1 MCDSAAR
8 RGAFAAFSVLS
19 VTIRSLYSAFY
30 ITLACALASDAAL
43 AAGVNA
49 PYPARPVRI
58 ITGSPGSTADITAR
72 FIGQKLSE
80 RFRQSMVIDNRAS
93 AGGIVGAELVAHAP
107 PDGYTLFVSGV
118 NTQVSAPLLFKNIS
132 FDPLRD
138 FAPISLIT
146 NSGLVV
152 TVVPSLG
159 VSNLP
164 EFVAL
169 VKSRPQGLH
178 YASASTGT
186 SSHLTGELFAQM
198 LGMKLIHVPYKG
210 AGFTVTA
217 LLTGEV
223 QAAFLSTTTINAH
236 VKAGRLK
243 AIALLNE
250 KRFAGA
256 PDIPTALEQGYKGL
270 ESYVWFGLY
279 APGRTPRTIIDK
291 LNREI
296 ASILN
301 LQETKSAMLAQGTE
315 VVHTTP
321 EEFDRFQRAE
331 IAKWGKVIRDAKIQA
346 N

>member
-1 MCDSAAR
+1 MKLPLLLVLVCAA
-8 RGAFAAFSVLS
+8 ANVHAVESVS
-19 VTIRSLYSAFY
+19 S
-30 ITLACALASDAAL
+30 
-43 AAGVNA
+43 
-49 PYPARPVRI
+49 YPTRPVRI

-80 RFRQSMVIDNRAS
+80 RFRQPMVIDNRAS
-93 AGGIVGAELVAHAP
+93 AGGIVGAEIVAAAP
-107 PDGYTLFVSGV
+107 PDGYTLYVSGV
-118 NTQVSAPLLFKNIS
+118 NTQVSAPLLYRNLT
-132 FDPLRD
+132 FDPLKD

-159 VSNLP
+159 VNNLK

-178 YASASTGT
+178 YASAATGT
-186 SSHLTGELFAQM
+186 SSHLTGELFTQM
-198 LGMKLIHVPYKG
+198 LNLKLIHVPYKG
-210 AGFTVTA
+210 AGFSVTA
-217 LLTGEV
+217 VISGEV
-223 QAAFLSTTTINAH
+223 QAGFLSTTTTTPH
-236 VKAGRLK
+236 LKAGRLK
-243 AIALLNE
+243 AIALLND

-256 PDIPTALEQGYKGL
+256 PDIPTALEQGFKGL

-279 APGRTPRTIIDK
+279 APGRTPRALIDK
-291 LNREI
+291 INKEI

-301 LQETKSAMLAQGTE
+301 LPETRSAMLAQGAE
-315 VVHTTP
+315 VVYTTP

-331 IAKWGKVIRDAKIQA
+331 IAKWGKVIRDANIKA